1 MSDNDI
7 AATEREVHMSPKPR
21 IEWTETYEEDG
32 TVIRVGVYHS
42 GEEDEKQES
51 KKAKS
56 AE

>member
-1 MSDNDI
+1 
-7 AATEREVHMSPKPR
+7 MSPKPR